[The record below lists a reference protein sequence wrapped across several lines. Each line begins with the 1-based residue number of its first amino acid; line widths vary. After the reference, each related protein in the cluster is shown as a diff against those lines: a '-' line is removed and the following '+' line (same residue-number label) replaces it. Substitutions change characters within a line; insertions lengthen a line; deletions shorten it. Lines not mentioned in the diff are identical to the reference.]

1 MMIRYDTLV
10 IGAGTAGLTTACQL
24 AQAGQKVVVVATGI
38 GALLLA
44 SGCIDVLGFH
54 PADSNEPV
62 KNPAN
67 ALDGFLGA
75 RPDHPYNIFGRDNI
89 EAGLSSFLQIVNKY
103 GRSYKGQFN
112 RNWLLPSGAGAVH
125 PTCLAPESLTKG
137 DLSSGKSM
145 LIVGFKEL
153 RDFYPSLISQ
163 NLNEQ
168 DLGVTTGAIS
178 LDMYVPA
185 SSKMNA
191 TPIEL
196 ANAFEQA
203 DFRKQV
209 VKALKAEAK
218 KFDRVGFPAALG
230 LEHHGAVVADLEK
243 QLGRPVFEISALPP
257 SVPGRRLYESLKKA
271 LLSTGGRIIIGS
283 KVIDG
288 KVENGKVTQVRIET
302 ANRLRALRA
311 HNYVLAT
318 GGIFGG
324 GLDANADGSV
334 EEVVFGLPVSAET
347 NRHKWFQRQFISPEG
362 QPVFNAGVTVNS
374 RLQPVNGSSQPLA
387 NNLFAVGA
395 ILAGSEWTRGR
406 TGDGIAVA
414 SAAAVANTVLTG

>member
-1 MMIRYDTLV
+1 MIRYDTIV
-10 IGAGTAGLTTACQL
+10 IGAGAAGLTTACQL

-54 PADSNEPV
+54 PADSTQPV
-62 KNPAN
+62 TNPAD
-67 ALDGFLGA
+67 ALDKFMAA
-75 RPDHPYNIFGRDNI
+75 RSNHPYKVIGRENI
-89 EAGLSSFLQIVNKY
+89 EAGLQSFLKIVNQTGCHY
-103 GRSYKGQFN
+103 RGEFN

-125 PTCLAPESLTKG
+125 PTCLAPDALTKG
-137 DLSSGKSM
+137 ELSSGKSM
-145 LIVGFKEL
+145 LIVGFQEL
-153 RDFYPSLISQ
+153 RDFYPTLISQ

-168 DLGVTTGAIS
+168 DLGVKAGAVSVDVYI
-178 LDMYVPA
+178 PA

-196 ANAFEQA
+196 ANAFEQT

-209 VKALKAEAK
+209 VNAIKNEAK
-218 KFDRVGFPAALG
+218 KFDRVGFPAVLG
-230 LEHHGAVVADLEK
+230 LKQHDAVVTELEK
-243 QLGRPVFEISALPP
+243 ALDRPVFEISALPP
-257 SVPGRRLYESLKKA
+257 SVPGRRMYEALKKA
-271 LLSTGGRIIIGS
+271 LLNAGGRLIIGS
-283 KVIDG
+283 KVFDG
-288 KVENGKVTQVRIET
+288 TIENGKVSQIRIET
-302 ANRLRALRA
+302 ASRLRPLKA

-324 GLDANADGSV
+324 GLNANADGSV
-334 EEVVFGLPVSAET
+334 KELVFGLPVAAET

-362 QPVFNAGVTVNS
+362 QPVFNAGVTVNPQ
-374 RLQPVNGSSQPLA
+374 LQPVNGGNAPLA
-387 NNLFAVGA
+387 DNLYAVGA

-414 SAAAVANTVLTG
+414 SAAAVASQLAR